1 MADPGITILG
11 IPIPSSSALFLTLV
25 AIHVLA
31 GIVCVLAGI
40 LAMLLRK
47 GRGGHATAG
56 SVYFSSL
63 ALVFITMTALA
74 AMRWPHDNQLFTLG
88 LLSIVSATI
97 GRTAQRRAWPPRL
110 RIHIASMGLSYI
122 LMLTA
127 FYVDNGPHLPLWRSL
142 PPLAFW
148 LGPSL
153 VGLPIILWALLRHP
167 LARSAPNPTP
177 RSA

>member
-11 IPIPSSSALFLTLV
+11 IPLPSSSALFLTLV

-47 GRGGHATAG
+47 GRGRHATAG
-56 SVYFSSL
+56 SVYFTSL

-74 AMRWPHDNQLFTLG
+74 AMRWPHDNQLFALG
-88 LLSIVSATI
+88 LLSMAAASV
-97 GRTAQRRAWPPRL
+97 GRTAQRRRWPL
-110 RIHIASMGLSYI
+110 RIHVGSMGLSYI

-142 PPLAFW
+142 PALAFW

-153 VGLPIILWALLRHP
+153 VGLPIIGWAVLRHP
-167 LARSAPNPTP
+167 LVRSPRTPRLRSA
-177 RSA
+177 